1 MRFNKFIFIKILNY
15 SYVKV
20 KVTIKVCRENAF
32 LNFFQAGPNAGN
44 GGPPGNIASILGSIS
59 LKGINDSKFNK

>member
-1 MRFNKFIFIKILNY
+1 MNY

-20 KVTIKVCRENAF
+20 KGKVTIKVCRENAF
-32 LNFFQAGPNAGN
+32 LNFFQAGPNADN
-44 GGPPGNIASILGSIS
+44 GGPPGNVAGILSSIS